1 MKKISIFGLAMTF
14 AGCFLGAGYVSG
26 QELWQFFGSFGEGG
40 FAGLILAMVLMFAFG
55 ALLIWLTMKT
65 GITEM
70 DAIIIKWDIPWLKT
84 AVGII
89 ETVFLFFV
97 YIIMA
102 AGTASLI
109 EQMLGIPRIFGG
121 AAFCALV
128 VLASVYGVEGV
139 IRVFSCIVP
148 ILVVC
153 TVLIGGY
160 IVATN
165 GFAGVPAAEKARNPL
180 ITNWV
185 VSAGTYVAYNIFGS
199 VGILTPIGLRV
210 DSSKKLIKGL
220 AAGALLLLLIAGSI
234 LSALWALPG
243 AAGEAL
249 PMLSLACNVHMAVGY
264 GYAFLLFC
272 GMFGGSLS
280 AVVALDEYLKQK
292 IRFVAKH
299 RMLVIVILS
308 VLAWA
313 GSLVGFSELIGTV
326 YPIFGYF
333 GIAALVLIAIH
344 FFKVHK
350 KRI

>member
-1 MKKISIFGLAMTF
+1 MKKISVFGIAMTF

-26 QELWQFFGSFGEGG
+26 QELWQFFGSFGKGG
-40 FAGLILAMVLMFAFG
+40 LAGLILAMVLMFVFG
-55 ALLIWLTMKT
+55 AILLWLTMKT

-70 DAIIIKWDIPWLKT
+70 DAIVIRWDIPWLKNT
-84 AVGII
+84 VGII
-89 ETVFLFFV
+89 ETVFLFCV

-109 EQMLGIPRIFGG
+109 EQMLGIPRIIGG
-121 AAFCALV
+121 GVFCALV
-128 VLASVYGVEGV
+128 VLTSIYGVEGM

-148 ILVVC
+148 VLVVC

-160 IVATN
+160 IVAKE
-165 GFAGVPAAEKARNPL
+165 GFSDVPMTKPVKNPL
-180 ITNWV
+180 LTNWIL
-185 VSAGTYVAYNIFGS
+185 SAGTYVAYNIFGS
-199 VGILTPIGLRV
+199 VGILTPLGLRI
-210 DSSKKLIKGL
+210 DSSKKLVKGL
-220 AAGALLLLLIAGSI
+220 AAGVLLLMLIAGAI
-234 LSALWALPG
+234 LSALWAMPE

-249 PMLSLACNVHMAVGY
+249 PMLTLACNVHAAVGY

-299 RMLVIVILS
+299 RMLVIIIMS

-333 GIAALVLIAIH
+333 GIAALVLIVIH
-344 FFKVHK
+344 YCKVRK

>member
-26 QELWQFFGSFGEGG
+26 QELWQFFGSFGKNGL
-40 FAGLILAMVLMFAFG
+40 AGLILAMLLMFAFG
-55 ALLIWLTMKT
+55 AILLWLTMKT

-70 DAIIIKWDIPWLKT
+70 DAIVINWDIPWLKN

-89 ETVFLFFV
+89 ETVFLFCV

-109 EQMLGIPRIFGG
+109 EQMLGIPRFIGG
-121 AAFCALV
+121 AVFYALV
-128 VLASVYGVEGV
+128 VLVSMRGVDGM

-160 IVATN
+160 IVVTE
-165 GFAGVPAAEKARNPL
+165 GFSEIPEAQPVKNPL
-180 ITNWV
+180 ISNWIF
-185 VSAGTYVAYNIFGS
+185 SAGTYVAYNIFGS
-199 VGILTPIGLRV
+199 VGILTPVGLRI
-210 DSSKKLIKGL
+210 DGNKKLIKGL
-220 AAGALLLLLIAGSI
+220 AGGVLLLMLIAGSI
-234 LSALWALPG
+234 LSALWAMPE
-243 AAGEAL
+243 ASGEAL
-249 PMLSLACNVHMAVGY
+249 PMLTLACNVHMAVGY

-292 IRFVAKH
+292 IRFFAKH
-299 RMLVIVILS
+299 RMLMIVAMS

-333 GIAALVLIAIH
+333 GIAALILITVH
-344 FFKVHK
+344 YCKVRK
-350 KRI
+350 KRV